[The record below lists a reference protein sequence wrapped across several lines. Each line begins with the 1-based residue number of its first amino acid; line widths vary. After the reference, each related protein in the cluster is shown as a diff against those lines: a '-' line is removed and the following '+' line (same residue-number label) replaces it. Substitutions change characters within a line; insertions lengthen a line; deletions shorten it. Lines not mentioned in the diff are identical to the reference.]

1 VIICLLSLF
10 SLGSSYPSQ
19 SVQCG
24 LCRQIFTALISQ
36 VGEVFSEDQVDSYL
50 RFGCQAF
57 GLDSWCQT
65 NVYPNT
71 HDIFLALRSNKTD
84 DIICERLALCHFK
97 VKAITGDILFADR
110 DVLYTIMELDGGR
123 LSHNRFA
130 TVQHG
135 SIPDGIIYGLACGV
149 DYCAVLLASEDAT
162 GNPVQFGTAALSMYE
177 QIDQQL
183 NAGYWYGPWYDIITQ
198 EFWIATGSSK
208 DYTFGI
214 FDPQY
219 GDWEPKVSFNIPRAR
234 ADSEILSGQIL
245 DRVLYFTLHKDPHV
259 YKIDLALRL
268 PRGNFSS
275 PNDTMLVGNPVTNE
289 LYGYSPSTL
298 GIWKYNNLANGNRT
312 SIVSINLSSAE
323 AVPSSTINPVDNT
336 MWISLWG
343 SNSDAWLRVDLTKTT
358 DNVAWAPTG
367 NLDGLFD
374 FNPYTIDSEEA

>member
-1 VIICLLSLF
+1 LVICLLSLF

-36 VGEVFSEDQVDSYL
+36 IGDVFSEDQVDAYL

-57 GLDSWCQT
+57 GLDSWCAT

-71 HDIFLALRSNKTD
+71 HDIFLAVRSNKTD

-97 VKAITGDILFADR
+97 VKAITGDVLFADV
-110 DVLYTIMELDGGR
+110 DVLYTIRELDGGR
-123 LSHNRFA
+123 LSHTRFGN
-130 TVQHG
+130 VQHG
-135 SIPDGIIYGLACGV
+135 SLPDGIIYGLACGV
-149 DYCAVLLASEDAT
+149 DYCAVLLANEDST
-162 GNPVQFGTAALSMYE
+162 GNPVQFGTDALSMYE
-177 QIDQQL
+177 QIDQTL
-183 NAGYWYGPWYDIITQ
+183 PAGYWYGPWYDIMTQ

-214 FDPQY
+214 FDPQF

-259 YKIDLALRL
+259 YKIDLALRV

-289 LYGYSPSTL
+289 LYGYSPSSL
-298 GIWKYNNLANGNRT
+298 GIWKINNFANGNRT
-312 SIVSINLSSAE
+312 TVVNINLSSAE
-323 AVPSSTINPVDNT
+323 AVPSSTIDPVDNT

-343 SNSDAWLRVDLTKTT
+343 ADTDAWLRVDLKKTT

-367 NLDGLFD
+367 NLEGLFD

>member
-1 VIICLLSLF
+1 
-10 SLGSSYPSQ
+10 LGSSYPSQ

-36 VGEVFSEDQVDSYL
+36 VGEVFSEDEVDSYL

-57 GLDSWCQT
+57 GLDSWCKT

-110 DVLYTIMELDGGR
+110 DVLYTIKEQDGGH
-123 LSHNRFA
+123 LSHTLFGN
-130 TVQHG
+130 VQHG
-135 SIPDGIIYGLACGV
+135 SLPDGIIYGLACGV
-149 DYCAVLLASEDAT
+149 DYCAVLLANEDST
-162 GNPVQFGTAALSMYE
+162 GNPIQFGTAALSMYE

-183 NAGYWYGPWYDIITQ
+183 PSGYWYGPWYDIITQ

-219 GDWEPKVSFNIPRAR
+219 GDWEPKVSFNIPKAR

-259 YKIDLALRL
+259 YKIDLALRI

-289 LYGYSPSTL
+289 LFGYAPSSL

-312 SIVSINLSSAE
+312 SVVSINLSSAE

-343 SNSDAWLRVDLTKTT
+343 SDSDAWLRVDLKKTT
-358 DNVAWAPTG
+358 DNVGWAPTG

>member
-1 VIICLLSLF
+1 
-10 SLGSSYPSQ
+10 LGSTYPSQ

-36 VGEVFSEDQVDSYL
+36 LGDVFSEDEVDAYL

-57 GLDSWCQT
+57 GLDSWCQA

-71 HDIFLALRSNKTD
+71 HDIFLAVRSNKTD

-110 DVLYTIMELDGGR
+110 DVLYTIREQDGGR
-123 LSHNRFA
+123 LSHQQFA

-135 SIPDGIIYGLACGV
+135 SLPDGIIYGLGCGV
-149 DYCAVLLASEDAT
+149 DYCAVLLASEDST
-162 GNPVQFGTAALSMYE
+162 GNPVQYGTAALSMYE
-177 QIDQQL
+177 QIDQTL
-183 NAGYWYGPWYDIITQ
+183 PAGYWYGPWYDIMTQ
-198 EFWIATGSSK
+198 EFWIATGSAH

-219 GDWEPKVSFNIPRAR
+219 GDWEPKVSFYVPKAR

-245 DRVLYFTLHKDPHV
+245 DRVLYFTLHHDPHV
-259 YKIDLALRL
+259 YKIDLALRVY
-268 PRGNFSS
+268 RGNFSS

-289 LYGYSPSTL
+289 LYGYSPSSL
-298 GIWKYNNLANGNRT
+298 GIWKYNNLNNGNRT
-312 SIVSINLSSAE
+312 SIVNINLADAE

-343 SNSDAWLRVDLTKTT
+343 SSSDAWLRVDLKKTS
-358 DNVAWAPTG
+358 DNVGWAPTG